1 MSTCVMNR
9 MKDGGTAA
17 RLLSAFGITD
27 EGFAIFTTAERE
39 KCTVAYLLGLVVV
52 TYASWN
58 VGTFIG
64 AVASGLLPAILSAS
78 LGIALY
84 AMFLGLLVPNL
95 TNNWRLGALV
105 VLTAL
110 CNTLL
115 GQFMASSWALILSTL
130 LCAFVGVFFVELP
143 EDGGEE
149 ADHEAC

>member
-1 MSTCVMNR
+1 
-9 MKDGGTAA
+9 
-17 RLLSAFGITD
+17 
-27 EGFAIFTTAERE
+27 
-39 KCTVAYLLGLVVV
+39 
-52 TYASWN
+52 
-58 VGTFIG
+58 
-64 AVASGLLPAILSAS
+64 
-78 LGIALY
+78 
-84 AMFLGLLVPNL
+84 MFLGLLVPNL

-110 CNTLL
+110 CNTLF